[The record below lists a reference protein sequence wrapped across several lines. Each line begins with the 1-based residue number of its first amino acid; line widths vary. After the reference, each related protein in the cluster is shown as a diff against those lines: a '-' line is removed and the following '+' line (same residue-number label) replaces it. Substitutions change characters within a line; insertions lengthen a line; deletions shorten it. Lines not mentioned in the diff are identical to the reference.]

1 MDERGNVIRREDPV
15 DDHSTAYYSSSDV
28 TEWDYNARNQVIL
41 MTDALGHTTR
51 YQYDALDLFEVFY
64 ELQL

>member
-15 DDHSTAYYSSSDV
+15 DDHSTAYSSSDV
-28 TEWDYNARNQVIL
+28 TEWEYNARNQVIL
-41 MTDALGHTTR
+41 MTDALGHITR
-51 YQYDALDLFEVFY
+51 YQYDALDLLEVFY